1 MHLRDYQIRA
11 VDSINRALAKHSK
24 VVLSAATGSG
34 KSAMIAELCR
44 QAEGR
49 VLVLCHQAEILS
61 QNARALHALTG
72 ETASIYCAGLD
83 SKSLA
88 GRVVIAHRDSLAN
101 VKEPGEYP
109 TVVIDECHLISH
121 DPESRY
127 HTILSRTNPDRI
139 IGMTATPY
147 RLQGGK
153 IYGKNRFFDV
163 CADTI
168 SIGELISQEYL
179 CPYET
184 VDIDPIFET
193 SDIDTKGG
201 DFDIKQLDAK
211 GASRLIVKGS
221 VAAIEKHTASRNL
234 GVIFCTGKGHA
245 RAIQEALGME
255 RCGYIDG
262 ETPADRRER
271 IISELRAGDSPYKW
285 ITNVGVLTTGV
296 DIPRIDSVI
305 MLRPT
310 QSAGLWVQCVDEKT
324 EILTTTGWKTH
335 ETISKDDTAVTYCIS
350 SGESKTSTIHEVF
363 KRQIG
368 ETEDYF
374 SIESSR
380 ISIGVTGGHKMLV
393 KSRRVKHG
401 FQLEPAK
408 HAAKRKDMYCV
419 PVSSMNTKQ
428 CCRLSYDEIRFIG
441 WSITDAHIGPHNVVI
456 YQSTNKH
463 AQEIEELLI
472 KLNFRYGK
480 SVRFG
485 QSNFVRRSP
494 IAVFNVSYANPRRL
508 NQNDKNGCGHLR
520 KYIDRSMP
528 FEDFS
533 ERQFDVLM
541 DTIIKADGSVVKN
554 PTSKG
559 RAYVQQSFQITKSH
573 AFIDR
578 LQALCVQNGWRADI
592 TGVRENC
599 STLSVSKTSHKF
611 IGGCNQKDREHLKQ
625 THYSGIVWCI
635 STDQETIVTRR
646 NGRVTIMG
654 NCVGR
659 GLRVH
664 TSKST
669 LKILELTDNLNRF
682 GSLESPMLFG
692 TAKPPSDD
700 ITVGETATGK
710 ECPSCYMI
718 VGNATRECP
727 HCGHLF
733 LKQRELYEP
742 GEILELEVQNY
753 RLENRITRAGDPCV
767 VVTFKT
773 ELGVI
778 QEWLLTHSTHE
789 WQRQT
794 AFAKLRKLRTDKVIM
809 IRASQINERF
819 PKVMSYHSAV

>member
-1 MHLRDYQIRA
+1 VHLRDYQIRA
-11 VDSINRALAKHSK
+11 VDSVNRALAKHPK

-61 QNARALHALTG
+61 QNARALLHLTG

-127 HTILSRTNPDRI
+127 HTILSRTNPDRV

-168 SIGELISQEYL
+168 SIGELIEQEYL
-179 CPYET
+179 CPYEA

-193 SDIDTKGG
+193 SDIDTKAG

-211 GASRLIVKGS
+211 GASKLIVKGS
-221 VAAIEKHTASRNL
+221 VAAIEKHTGNRNL

-245 RAIQEALGME
+245 RAIQEALGMK

-262 ETPADRRER
+262 DTPADRRER

-285 ITNVGVLTTGV
+285 IANVGVLTTGV

-310 QSAGLWVQCVDEKT
+310 QSAGLWVQCV
-324 EILTTTGWKTH
+324 
-335 ETISKDDTAVTYCIS
+335 
-350 SGESKTSTIHEVF
+350 
-363 KRQIG
+363 
-368 ETEDYF
+368 
-374 SIESSR
+374 
-380 ISIGVTGGHKMLV
+380 
-393 KSRRVKHG
+393 
-401 FQLEPAK
+401 
-408 HAAKRKDMYCV
+408 
-419 PVSSMNTKQ
+419 
-428 CCRLSYDEIRFIG
+428 
-441 WSITDAHIGPHNVVI
+441 
-456 YQSTNKH
+456 
-463 AQEIEELLI
+463 
-472 KLNFRYGK
+472 
-480 SVRFG
+480 
-485 QSNFVRRSP
+485 
-494 IAVFNVSYANPRRL
+494 
-508 NQNDKNGCGHLR
+508 
-520 KYIDRSMP
+520 
-528 FEDFS
+528 
-533 ERQFDVLM
+533 
-541 DTIIKADGSVVKN
+541 
-554 PTSKG
+554 
-559 RAYVQQSFQITKSH
+559 
-573 AFIDR
+573 
-578 LQALCVQNGWRADI
+578 
-592 TGVRENC
+592 
-599 STLSVSKTSHKF
+599 
-611 IGGCNQKDREHLKQ
+611 
-625 THYSGIVWCI
+625 
-635 STDQETIVTRR
+635 
-646 NGRVTIMG
+646 
-654 NCVGR
+654 GR
-659 GLRVH
+659 GLRMH

-700 ITVGETATGK
+700 ITVGEAAVGK
-710 ECPSCYMI
+710 ECPSCEMM

-742 GEILELEVQNY
+742 GEILELDVHNY
-753 RLENRITRAGDPCV
+753 RMEDRITRAGAPCV

-794 AFAKLRKLRTDKVIM
+794 AFAKLRKLRADKVTM
-809 IRASQINERF
+809 IRATQINAPF
-819 PKVMSYHSAV
+819 PKVMSYHSV